1 MQVMKEIWDE
11 MGDARLNISK
21 QNLRNKAGY
30 VEKSLGDV
38 SDVIR
43 NNVGQRGI
51 EEQESH
57 RIDSG
62 RENQFI
68 FGSEIINLQC
78 EQPTQL
84 DLHTSTNINSQ
95 EANELIEFAIPLYNL
110 MVAVRGD
117 FSNRLIDT

>member
-21 QNLRNKAGY
+21 QNLRNTAGY

-62 RENQFI
+62 GENQFI
-68 FGSEIINLQC
+68 FGSEIINSQC

-84 DLHTSTNINSQ
+84 DLHTSTNISSQ